1 MTAIHIATYGTKYG
15 LMNLGTG
22 RRGGREGRG
31 WERGRGEGK
40 EGRERRWG
48 GRGGGK
54 GRREGR
60 EGGKGGREGGEE
72 GGKDTIL
79 LLLFP
84 IFIIQAVLGA
94 VGTVAFAI
102 VEWRHYRIPSLVNE
116 GKKRPI
122 TSSGNFSQ

>member
-22 RRGGREGRG
+22 RREGREGRG

-48 GRGGGK
+48 GGGGGK
-54 GRREGR
+54 GRR

>member
-1 MTAIHIATYGTKYG
+1 MGEGKG
-15 LMNLGTG
+15 GG
-22 RRGGREGRG
+22 EGGEGKEVGREGRR
-31 WERGRGEGK
+31 ERK
-40 EGRERRWG
+40 EG
-48 GRGGGK
+48 
-54 GRREGR
+54 GR